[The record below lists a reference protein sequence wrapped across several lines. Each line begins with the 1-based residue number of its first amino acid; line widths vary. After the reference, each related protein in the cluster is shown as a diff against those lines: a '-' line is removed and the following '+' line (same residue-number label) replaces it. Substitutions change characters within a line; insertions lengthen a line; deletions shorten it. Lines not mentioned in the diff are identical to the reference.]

1 MINKLTPEQELEIPK
16 YYQKYLAEA
25 YKVGKTDEAK
35 AEASFRE
42 IYKLTNQKAP
52 KVILWFDSP
61 MACQMATHLLKN
73 SQLGSQ
79 LGSQLHSQL
88 SSQLYSQLDSQL
100 YSQLYSQLGSQLYSQ
115 LYSQLRSQLRSQKI
129 IKVYGFEALRYLSY
143 LGFYSFIS
151 EQLLPKASAP
161 LLKPF
166 EEAAKNCFEWF
177 AFEGLIIAC
186 RKLVNIELNAEKQL
200 HALNKPA
207 IEFADGWGVYCL
219 NGEVRPDY
227 ECTELGQILY
237 T

>member
-52 KVILWFDSP
+52 EVILWFDSP
-61 MACQMATHLLKN
+61 MACQMAIHLLKN
-73 SQLGSQ
+73 SQLNSQ
-79 LGSQLHSQL
+79 LSSQLDSQLNSQLSSQLDSQL
-88 SSQLYSQLDSQL
+88 SSQLYSQLSSQL
-100 YSQLYSQLGSQLYSQ
+100 YSQLS
-115 LYSQLRSQLRSQKI
+115 SQKI
-129 IKVYGFEALRYLSY
+129 IKIYGFEALSYLSY
-143 LGFYSFIS
+143 LGFYFFIS

-177 AFEGLIIAC
+177 PFGGLVIAC
-186 RKLVNIELNAEKQL
+186 RKPVNIELNAKEQL
-200 HALNKPA
+200 HALNKQA